1 MKIFFKLVFAKLFFL
16 LLLAGICV
24 KGFLSGAVF
33 YYLTDGNWCWIIPA
47 VVIMLVLELILFVR
61 KFL

>member
-1 MKIFFKLVFAKLFFL
+1 MKKFFKLVSAKLFFL
-16 LLLAGICV
+16 LLLAGICAKV
-24 KGFLSGAVF
+24 FLCGAVF

-47 VVIMLVLELILFVR
+47 IVVMLVLELILFVR